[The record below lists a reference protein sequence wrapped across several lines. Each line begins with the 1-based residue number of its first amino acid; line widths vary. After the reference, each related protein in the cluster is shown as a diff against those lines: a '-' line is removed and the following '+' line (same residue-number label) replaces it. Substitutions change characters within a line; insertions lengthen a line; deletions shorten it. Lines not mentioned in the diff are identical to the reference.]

1 MAKSKSIALPSPTK
15 ERKEFGKLKRIRSG
29 EILTGSPER
38 EVAKESSL
46 DRSFERPHSKDVTD
60 RHDGVASLRHS
71 SEDVRHAD
79 YEDTPHFPRDKS
91 KINVSPTKPQPGSG
105 SGSINHSASQSVKV
119 GPATSEPNVDF
130 DFHVKISVNS
140 GKCVLHTATKDE
152 ERRKM
157 KKDRSFSGNIFEN
170 SPNFSRKL
178 RSGGVPSGTGDN
190 RERSSTRLRAPVAQD
205 MTIFYI
211 PGEIRSQSSEDNFVL
226 STS

>member
-38 EVAKESSL
+38 EAGAPDQSL
-46 DRSFERPHSKDVTD
+46 DRSFERQYSQDD
-60 RHDGVASLRHS
+60 RLDGVAGLSQS
-71 SEDVRHAD
+71 SEDVGHAD

-91 KINVSPTKPQPGSG
+91 KINVSPTKTQSG
-105 SGSINHSASQSVKV
+105 SGSINHSASVKV

-140 GKCVLHTATKDE
+140 GKCVLHTAKDE
-152 ERRKM
+152 ERRRM

-178 RSGGVPSGTGDN
+178 RSCGGPSGTGDN

-211 PGEIRSQSSEDNFVL
+211 PGEYLADKMVTL
-226 STS
+226 L